1 MYRYDG
7 GRHAG
12 SLPVRD
18 GEGVEKPELPDR
30 DGRRRSSASLFPR
43 IPVGSSSGQVSA
55 PGRRR
60 GLSERLLEPGGFDL
74 VKAADVIYAV
84 DRSTGKRCGLFYG
97 DPERESLP
105 IDPDRPFSWPAIV
118 EFPVDRETGDLD
130 ALAGAVQLIKGGC
143 CFVGDLRKRLKDRWF
158 REDLCIAEIVYAVDS
173 WTGERC
179 ALLYGDPSTES
190 LPIYR
195 LEPLKAPAVLEIAVN
210 HASDDLEVLAEAVRS
225 IKGYCC
231 YPPEER
237 EMGAADARR
246 DPEIS

>member
-1 MYRYDG
+1 MYHYYG
-7 GRHAG
+7 SRHAG
-12 SLPVRD
+12 SLPVGD
-18 GEGVEKPELPDR
+18 GEGVEKPDLPDR
-30 DGRRRSSASLFPR
+30 DGRGRRSATLFPW

-55 PGRRR
+55 PRRR
-60 GLSERLLEPGGFDL
+60 PGLWERLLEPGGFDL

-84 DRSTGKRCGLFYG
+84 DRSTGERCGLFYG

-105 IDPDRPFSWPAIV
+105 IDPDRPSTWPAIV

-130 ALAGAVQLIKGGC
+130 SLAGAVELIKGGC
-143 CFVGDLRKRLKDRWF
+143 CFVGDLRKRLKDRRF
-158 REDLCIAEIVYAVDS
+158 REDLWIAEIVYAVDS

-195 LEPLKAPAVLEIAVN
+195 LEPLKAPAVLEVTVN
-210 HASDDLEVLAEAVRS
+210 HASDDLEVLAKAVWS
-225 IKGYCC
+225 IKGFCC
-231 YPPEER
+231 YPPEEG
-237 EMGAADARR
+237 ETGGADARR